1 MWSLTLRPA
10 VTDLLTGYFSEEL
23 VDERVLL
30 RDSLTNSPP
39 DARRRVRDEFREL
52 LATRNMTVEEI
63 RKATAT
69 WFDDE
74 QQMYAALAD
83 AYRYLFGDEPPSPA

>member
-1 MWSLTLRPA
+1 
-10 VTDLLTGYFSEEL
+10 
-23 VDERVLL
+23 
-30 RDSLTNSPP
+30 
-39 DARRRVRDEFREL
+39 
-52 LATRNMTVEEI
+52 MTVEEI

>member
-1 MWSLTLRPA
+1 VRSA
-10 VTDLLTGYFSEEL
+10 VTDLLTGYFAEEL
-23 VDERVLL
+23 VDERDLL

-39 DARRRVRDEFREL
+39 DARRQVGDEFREL
-52 LATRNMTVEEI
+52 LATRTMTVEEI